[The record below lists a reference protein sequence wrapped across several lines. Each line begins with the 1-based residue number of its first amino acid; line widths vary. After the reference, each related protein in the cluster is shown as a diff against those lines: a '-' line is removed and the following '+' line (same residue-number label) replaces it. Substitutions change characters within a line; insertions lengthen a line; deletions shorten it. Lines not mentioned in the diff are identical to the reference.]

1 MSDDINAAPGA
12 PAGVSPSY
20 LPPDSVI
27 GLVDGAV
34 PASTRRFTV
43 VLAEN
48 AVVQLDDLVACRQEL
63 PDGRSVSHYGIVVE
77 AVRQI
82 EGASYASDT
91 DRIARAKTM
100 PGETSRRVEIQILRT
115 VPELW
120 LAPEPGSVVV
130 RATGDVRREALFLDQ
145 MEQPLPAGFDQAGDP
160 IYVDFSFLNG
170 KKGGHVNISGI
181 SGVATKT
188 SYALFLLYMLL
199 ETTEGR
205 RMLGT
210 AAPSTRALVFCVK
223 GEDLLQLDRL
233 NARFSDHPEAARGWA
248 TLGVPEPGPFGSV
261 GLYVPRAAGIEGSL
275 TPDVTSRS
283 VDEVHVYGWSP
294 MDFIRHGLL
303 TFCFADAD
311 DARNQLSFI
320 EQRARLQ
327 LARHAYPLD
336 GEPGAV
342 LLADPEP
349 HTPNDFAR
357 LAPHRRTPKGA
368 GEGEPVRSFGDL
380 VEFLAVRLIDAAD
393 PAWTGNVQPN
403 TAMAFIRRLYAL
415 VPRVG
420 HLIVP
425 GVTPVDLEG
434 DAAVTV
440 VDIHTLHDS
449 AQRFVVGAL
458 LSQVFEA
465 KMGRGREPLRFVL
478 LDELNKYAPREG
490 QSPLKDLLVDIAERG
505 RALGVLLIGA
515 QQAAS
520 AVAPAIIRNAAVKVV
535 GRLDA
540 GESAEYRFL
549 SAELRERA
557 TRFLPGTMVID
568 QPLIPAPIPMRF
580 PFPAFATSVEEGRR
594 TDEARAADQAAV
606 FSKL

>member
-1 MSDDINAAPGA
+1 MSDETMPLDGQTISEGKGDAEE
-12 PAGVSPSY
+12 
-20 LPPDSVI
+20 VI

-43 VLAEN
+43 VLAEQ
-48 AVVQLDDLVACRQEL
+48 AVVQLDDLVACEHEL
-63 PDGRSVSHYGIVVE
+63 PDGRSVTHYGIVVE
-77 AVRQI
+77 AVREI

-100 PGETSRRVEIQILRT
+100 PGETSRRVEVQVLRT
-115 VPELW
+115 LPELW

-130 RATGDVRREALFLDQ
+130 RATGDTRREALFLDQ
-145 MEQPLPAGFDQAGDP
+145 MDQPLPAGFDQSGAP
-160 IYVDFSFLNG
+160 MYVDFSFLNG

-199 ETTEGR
+199 ETAEGR
-205 RMLGT
+205 QMLGT

-233 NARFSDHPEAARGWA
+233 NNRFGDHPEAREGWA
-248 TLGVPEPGPFGSV
+248 SLGVTAPGAFASV
-261 GLYVPRAAGIEGSL
+261 ELYVPRAAGVDGSL

-283 VDEVHVYGWSP
+283 VDEVRVYGWSP
-294 MDFIRHGLL
+294 MEFIRRGLL

-320 EQRARLQ
+320 EQRVRLQ

-342 LLADPEP
+342 VLADPEP

-357 LAPHRRTPKGA
+357 LTPHRRQAKGP
-368 GEGEPVRSFGDL
+368 GEGDAIRSFADL

-415 VPRVG
+415 VPRLG

-434 DAAVTV
+434 DAALTV
-440 VDIHTLHDS
+440 VDIHSLHDS
-449 AQRFVVGAL
+449 AQRFVVGSL
-458 LSQVFEA
+458 LSQVFDA
-465 KMGRGREPLRFVL
+465 KMGLGREPLRFVL

-540 GESAEYRFL
+540 GESGEYRFL
-549 SAELRERA
+549 SPELRERA
-557 TRFLPGTMVID
+557 SRFLPGTMVMD
-568 QPLIPAPIPMRF
+568 QPLIPAPIPLRF
-580 PFPAFATSVEEGRR
+580 PFPAFATAVEEGHR
-594 TDEARAADQAAV
+594 TDEARKDEQAVV
-606 FSKL
+606 FAKL

>member
-1 MSDDINAAPGA
+1 MSDDSTATGDGLASRPTSALGADAA
-12 PAGVSPSY
+12 V
-20 LPPDSVI
+20 

-43 VLAEN
+43 VLADD
-48 AVVQLDDLVACRQEL
+48 AIVQLDDLVACRQDL
-63 PDGRSVSHYGIVVE
+63 PDGRSVTHYGIVVE
-77 AVRQI
+77 AVREI

-100 PGETSRRVEIQILRT
+100 PGETSRRVEVQVLRT

-130 RATGDVRREALFLDQ
+130 RAIGDTRREALFLDQ
-145 MEQPLPAGFDQAGDP
+145 MDQPLPAGFDQSGAP

-199 ETTEGR
+199 ETAEGR
-205 RMLGT
+205 NMLGP

-233 NARFSDHPEAARGWA
+233 NNRFADHPEAVNGWA
-248 TLGVPEPGPFGSV
+248 ALGVESPGAFGSV
-261 GLYVPRAAGIEGSL
+261 GLYVPRAAGVEGSL
-275 TPDVTSRS
+275 TPDITSRS
-283 VDEVHVYGWSP
+283 VDEVSVYGWSP
-294 MDFIRHGLL
+294 MEFVRQGLL

-311 DARNQLSFI
+311 DARNQLSFV
-320 EQRARLQ
+320 EQRVRLQ

-336 GEPGAV
+336 GEPGAAV
-342 LLADPEP
+342 LADPEP

-368 GEGEPVRSFGDL
+368 GEGEPVRSFADL

-393 PAWTGNVQPN
+393 TAWTGNVQPN

-415 VPRVG
+415 VPRLG

-434 DAAVTV
+434 DNAVTV
-440 VDIHTLHDS
+440 VDIHSLHDS

-458 LSQVFEA
+458 LSQVFDA

-478 LDELNKYAPREG
+478 LDELNKYAPRDG

-557 TRFLPGTMVID
+557 TRFLPGTMVMD
-568 QPLIPAPIPMRF
+568 QPLIPAPIPLRF
-580 PFPAFATSVEEGRR
+580 PFPGFATSVEEGRR
-594 TDEARAADQAAV
+594 SDEGRKDDQAAV
-606 FSKL
+606 FAKL